1 MHDCFY
7 FIHTQPLA
15 HKYKSKKKLLWL
27 VEGVFGWEDCSP
39 RKLRNIQ
46 EVEGQRIRYQH
57 GKVHNPRPKSSAC
70 GLFLRIKALNL
81 ARTLAEKKRTASK
94 PLKGALPSLALPKL
108 LSPWRSSS
116 VMNRL
121 PNTRRPSASFDK
133 DGDGIK
139 LSLFPVFFLCIFW
152 LVTGVYWMELLNGQK
167 KGAVLL
173 WCEAAGES
181 NGLFTEWR
189 KTIWSLRKRNTD
201 FSPLSLFLS
210 FLKTSKIRQLFS
222 RTVSFFLRK
231 HDKSWRRAQRNANA
245 DKPSPTWLMRT

>member
-1 MHDCFY
+1 MIASISS
-7 FIHTQPLA
+7 IHNRWHTNIPRQ
-15 HKYKSKKKLLWL
+15 YKSKKKSCFGLLRGCL
-27 VEGVFGWEDCSP
+27 DCSP

-57 GKVHNPRPKSSAC
+57 GKVHNPRPKSSVC

-139 LSLFPVFFLCIFW
+139 LSLFPVFFLCIF
-152 LVTGVYWMELLNGQK
+152 
-167 KGAVLL
+167 
-173 WCEAAGES
+173 
-181 NGLFTEWR
+181 
-189 KTIWSLRKRNTD
+189 
-201 FSPLSLFLS
+201 
-210 FLKTSKIRQLFS
+210 
-222 RTVSFFLRK
+222 
-231 HDKSWRRAQRNANA
+231 
-245 DKPSPTWLMRT
+245 